1 MLVSAFIV
9 CHFMIRLQRYLV
21 RQFQVCSVL
30 TWLIPVTFRH
40 LCWLLLCVPVAM
52 AHHAPGGMPNSN
64 RQRAV
69 TEYVHFQWRELN
81 HQFQRC
87 CASSEPFDVNVWVEQ
102 NVNWAH
108 HSQSRLNKTDFR
120 EAQRVLIC
128 RFNARQLG
136 VDVFWERDYCKRYQI
151 VLDTL
156 PIERKSVTE
165 TVAAAQEASLVAM
178 EASPW
183 GEPDC
188 APPVVPIIGADL
200 ATSPRQPVVPT
211 GIDGALSFAE
221 RATQQI
227 LDGLEE
233 QEARFRAWATLMTEV
248 VKVLAGQLIGPFAF
262 DLDLLGSVVAFDFDF
277 VLCLRLESSARYCRE
292 DVMMY
297 IMISLGGLRLP
308 A

>member
-1 MLVSAFIV
+1 
-9 CHFMIRLQRYLV
+9 
-21 RQFQVCSVL
+21 
-30 TWLIPVTFRH
+30 
-40 LCWLLLCVPVAM
+40 
-52 AHHAPGGMPNSN
+52 MPNSN

-102 NVNWAH
+102 NVNRARATDYDQLDRG
-108 HSQSRLNKTDFR
+108 QSRLNKTEFF

-128 RFNARQLG
+128 AFNARQLG
-136 VDVFWERDYCKRYQI
+136 VDIFWGRDYCKRYQN

-156 PIERKSVTE
+156 PIERTSVTE
-165 TVAAAQEASLVAM
+165 TLAAAREASLAAM

-183 GEPDC
+183 DEPDC

-211 GIDGALSFAE
+211 GIGGALSVAE
-221 RATQQI
+221 RATQQ
-227 LDGLEE
+227 LLHGMAE
-233 QEARFRAWATLMTEV
+233 QEARFQAWATLMTEV

-262 DLDLLGSVVAFDFDF
+262 DLQQIGSVVAFDLDLM
-277 VLCLRLESSARYCRE
+277 LCLSLKSSTRYCRE